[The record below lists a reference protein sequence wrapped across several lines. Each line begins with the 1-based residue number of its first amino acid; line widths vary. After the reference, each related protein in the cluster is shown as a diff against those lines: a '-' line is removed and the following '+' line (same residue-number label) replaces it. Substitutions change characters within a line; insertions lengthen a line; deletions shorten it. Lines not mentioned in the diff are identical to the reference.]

1 MLRSGGSVVTLSYL
15 GAQRFVPNYNVM
27 GLAKASLE
35 ANVRYLASSLG
46 NKKIRVNGISAGAIR
61 TLASAGIAGFQDM
74 LEHYAKQSP
83 LQTNVEQIHVGS
95 TAAFL
100 ASDKAGAITG
110 QIIYADN
117 GYSITSI

>member
-1 MLRSGGSVVTLSYL
+1 
-15 GAQRFVPNYNVM
+15 M

-83 LQTNVEQIHVGS
+83 LQTNVEPIHVGS